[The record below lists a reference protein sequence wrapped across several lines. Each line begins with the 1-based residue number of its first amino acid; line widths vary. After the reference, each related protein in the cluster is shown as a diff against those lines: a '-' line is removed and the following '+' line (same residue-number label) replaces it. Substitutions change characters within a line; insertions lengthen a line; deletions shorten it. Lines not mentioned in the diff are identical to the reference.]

1 MLIATQKELDMTE
14 VNPNAAFVEIGRRAA
29 SQWLDASVKG
39 EGGDALATH
48 ALYIAARTCTFT
60 AIINTGTAAEP
71 VLEHIDFELLDME
84 TDPRNNDGSVDGKL
98 KQARTIAIADKVF
111 GLSELDNA
119 SKQRIRR
126 ALTAALYLS
135 KRNASMTDEQ
145 YFAAVSTRV
154 VKVKHSGS
162 DKMTTCLV
170 VPYGAVYSPP
180 AEDADDEEKQHY
192 ERNKDAPQTL
202 HGRDKASLNELR
214 KRANPPK
221 EQRDSNGA
229 REQDAGRSFVGA
241 VDYVSAMLAQWT
253 NPEGETDVA
262 PNKELRLKLFTLQ
275 SQIAAVFAADPLTD
289 EEMVTPADE
298 EQEQK
303 AA

>member
-1 MLIATQKELDMTE
+1 MTDK
-14 VNPNAAFVEIGRRAA
+14 NIQNNAAFVEIGRRAA

-48 ALYIAARTCTFT
+48 ALYLAARTCTFT
-60 AIINTGTAAEP
+60 AVINTGSTAEP
-71 VLEHIDFELLDME
+71 VLEHFDFELADLE
-84 TDPRNNDGSVDGKL
+84 TDPRNADGSVDGKM
-98 KQARTIAIADKVF
+98 KQARTVAIADKVF

-135 KRNASMTDEQ
+135 KRNTAMSDED

-154 VKVKHSGS
+154 VKVKHAGS
-162 DKMTTCLV
+162 EKMTTCLV
-170 VPYGAVYSPP
+170 VPYGAIYAPP

-192 ERNKDAPQTL
+192 QRNMTAPQTL
-202 HGRDKASLNELR
+202 HGKDKASLNELR

-221 EQRDSNGA
+221 VSRDSNGA
-229 REQDAGRSFVGA
+229 REQDAGRSFTGA

-298 EQEQK
+298 EKK